1 MEDELIEIFYKIP
14 MLRVVRHQHL
24 ESGII
29 GLSLWLLLLHFFFC
43 CTFLQD
49 QLFFPLLFLIL
60 VRLAALAA
68 RISSMSS
75 DISAIYENGKNL
87 LLSIYHWPIYS
98 KLLLVQANLATNK
111 HFFIRKY
118 ESNTQMF
125 LIFIRRFIG
134 LLSIF
139 LVRML
144 AKVMFYLNILVL
156 VLQNPQ
162 VIYKFTNILLCFFI
176 FILKWDSSVLFQV
189 FIAMCTLF
197 ISNQGKSPTQIMAI

>member
-1 MEDELIEIFYKIP
+1 
-14 MLRVVRHQHL
+14 
-24 ESGII
+24 
-29 GLSLWLLLLHFFFC
+29 
-43 CTFLQD
+43 
-49 QLFFPLLFLIL
+49 
-60 VRLAALAA
+60 
-68 RISSMSS
+68 MSS